1 MRIGAGSKY
10 LLRRLLGSPVGTP
23 VLLLGA
29 ELLRTEATRGPLL
42 GVVKRTLRRWA
53 ADPRLPREWRARA
66 RERTLLGLAA
76 VQSLERSLNR
86 GTLSPHV
93 LRAIT
98 VLWARA
104 GLLPNRETRA
114 GRRFAQAHGEPPPW
128 FVVLAPTGACN
139 LRCPDCYAGDGGDT
153 NLPWTVLNRVLAE
166 AGDRWDAR
174 LVVLSGGEPLLY
186 RSEGHG
192 VLDLVA
198 RHRRLL
204 YLMFT
209 NGTLITPEVARRLG
223 ELGNL
228 TPAISVEGGEETTD
242 RRRGK
247 GTFRRVRE
255 SMALL
260 REHGVPFGISVTVTR
275 DNLSEVLSEPF
286 LDLYFGEEGAF
297 YGFLFHYMPIGRRP
311 DPSRMIT
318 PEERLALWRRSWEV
332 VERRGIFLFD
342 FWNSGPVVQ
351 GCLAAG
357 REGGYL
363 YIDWN
368 GDVFPCVFVPYRGAN
383 VVEAFAHGETL
394 DDVWEAPLFSA
405 LRAWQR
411 SHGYGAPVPTPEG
424 DWLRPC
430 PIRDHHAELRSLLE
444 GLPEE
449 FPPPDPGLSAALDV
463 FDADLEKLTRPVWER
478 HYLGKNKVES

>member
-1 MRIGAGSKY
+1 MRGRA
-10 LLRRLLGSPVGTP
+10 LRRLLAGPAGTP
-23 VLLLGA
+23 NLLLGTELLRTQRARRLLLGTVEGSLRRRLLDPPVPPGWQARAREPTLLLLGA
-29 ELLRTEATRGPLL
+29 LR
-42 GVVKRTLRRWA
+42 
-53 ADPRLPREWRARA
+53 
-66 RERTLLGLAA
+66 
-76 VQSLERSLNR
+76 SLERSLDR
-86 GTLSPHV
+86 GILSPHV
-93 LRAIT
+93 LRVIT

-104 GLLPNRETRA
+104 ALVPNGETRA
-114 GRRFAQAHGEPPPW
+114 GRRFARAHGAPPPW
-128 FVVLAPTGACN
+128 FLVLAPTQACN
-139 LRCPDCYAGDGGDT
+139 LRCPDCYAEGGGDVH
-153 NLPWTVLNRVLAE
+153 LPWSVLERVVAE
-166 AGDRWDAR
+166 AQERWDAR

-186 RSEGHG
+186 RSAGHDA
-192 VLDLVA
+192 LDLVA

-209 NGTLITPEVARRLG
+209 NGTLITPDVARRLG

-228 TPAISVEGGEETTD
+228 TPAISVEGAEEATD

-247 GTFRRVRE
+247 GTFRRVRK

-275 DNLSEVLSEPF
+275 ENFAEVLSEPF

-297 YGFLFHYMPIGRRP
+297 YGFLFHYMPIGRSP
-311 DPSRMIT
+311 DLARMIT
-318 PEERLALWRRSWEV
+318 PEERLALWRRSWEA

-363 YIDWN
+363 YVDWN

-383 VVEAFAHGETL
+383 VVQAFARGESL
-394 DDVWEAPLFSA
+394 DDVWESPLFA
-405 LRAWQR
+405 WLRAWQR
-411 SHGYGAPVPTPEG
+411 SHGYGAPAPTPEG

-430 PIRDHHAELRSLLE
+430 PIRDHHAELRSLLRSFP
-444 GLPEE
+444 GEE
-449 FPPPDPGLSAALDV
+449 FPPPDPKLCTALDA
-463 FDADLEKLTRPVWER
+463 FDADLEKLTRPIWER
-478 HYLGKNKVES
+478 HYLGQNTVES